1 MASIWDMEWLCPRHS
16 QGSVVRATELELQ
29 SQDLVLNPSLAI
41 YNGMSWGELL
51 ESAHHAIAVK

>member
-1 MASIWDMEWLCPRHS
+1 M
-16 QGSVVRATELELQ
+16 RATELELQ